1 MNEKV
6 AQYHLPGLFEF
17 YELYAAFLPLYRAH
31 REYFYDWCEI
41 GSIYGAPISCLWGG
55 GRVSSGTCNA
65 RRALALTQGYGISA
79 RLTFSNSLLRE
90 EHLKDKTCNA
100 LCRLFSESGT
110 VQNGV
115 IVHSELLLDH
125 LKVAY
130 PPLYFVSSTT
140 KVLTGFSQLRRELE
154 RPEFSYVVPD
164 FRLNKAFASLN
175 TLPQA
180 LKDKVEFLCNE
191 CCSFGCK
198 DRRACYEAVNRKN
211 LGEAA
216 PEHHCKAPDAKYGY
230 RFSRAMENPGF
241 IGIADIQNTYL
252 PMGFSNFKIE
262 GRGLGSALILEFLLY
277 YLTKPDCQLR
287 VREKI
292 YLDNALD
299 LF

>member
-31 REYFYDWCEI
+31 REYFYDWCDI
-41 GSIYGAPISCLWGG
+41 GSIYGAPIGCLWGG
-55 GRVSSGTCNA
+55 GRVSSGTCGA
-65 RRALALTQGYGISA
+65 RDVLALMREYGISA

-90 EHLKDKTCNA
+90 EHLKDRTCNA

-130 PPLYFVSSTT
+130 PQLYFVSSTT
-140 KVLTGFSQLRRELE
+140 KVLTDFSQLRCELE

-198 DRRACYEAVNRKN
+198 DRRACYEAVSRKN

-277 YLTKPDCQLR
+277 YLTKPDYQLR
-287 VREKI
+287 VREEI

>member
-1 MNEKV
+1 M
-6 AQYHLPGLFEF
+6 
-17 YELYAAFLPLYRAH
+17 
-31 REYFYDWCEI
+31 
-41 GSIYGAPISCLWGG
+41 
-55 GRVSSGTCNA
+55 
-65 RRALALTQGYGISA
+65 
-79 RLTFSNSLLRE
+79 
-90 EHLKDKTCNA
+90 
-100 LCRLFSESGT
+100 
-110 VQNGV
+110 

-130 PPLYFVSSTT
+130 PQLYFVSSTT
-140 KVLTGFSQLRRELE
+140 KVLTDFSQLRCELE

-198 DRRACYEAVNRKN
+198 DRRACYEAVSRKN

-277 YLTKPDCQLR
+277 YLTKPDYQLR
-287 VREKI
+287 VREEI
-292 YLDNALD
+292 YLDNTLD